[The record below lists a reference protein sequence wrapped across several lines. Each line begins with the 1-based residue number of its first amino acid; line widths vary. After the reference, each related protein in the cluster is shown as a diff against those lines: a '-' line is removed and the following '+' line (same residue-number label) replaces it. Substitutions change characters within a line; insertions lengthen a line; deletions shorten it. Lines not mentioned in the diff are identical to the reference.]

1 MRCPTSPATHTRRTS
16 VTAIALQVSF
26 YYGLAGLSCAWLYR
40 DTWRTPGRF
49 VFYAIYPLVSALFL
63 GAVGVYAFSTFDTV
77 TRIVGLG
84 GLLLGILFF
93 RPKGYRTKEAPL
105 LDANE
110 GEAAYPAAVDLN

>member
-1 MRCPTSPATHTRRTS
+1 MQSIRWSA
-16 VTAIALQVSF
+16 
-26 YYGLAGLSCAWLYR
+26 
-40 DTWRTPGRF
+40 RF
-49 VFYAIYPLVSALFL
+49 SWAR
-63 GAVGVYAFSTFDTV
+63 FDTV

-84 GLLLGILFF
+84 GLLLSILFF